1 MCVCV
6 CVCVCWGGDQKTVTS
21 KVLTTLR
28 EAEAPNQPFK
38 TRYKIPVNMFHWTKE
53 KTEGLFIS
61 QNTQPRAVDLNSHG
75 NTIPEEGDSP
85 FSHPLL
91 TEQKEMASGCCEKR
105 LF

>member
-38 TRYKIPVNMFHWTKE
+38 IRYKIPVNMFHWTKE
-53 KTEGLFIS
+53 NRGLIYLPEYTAQGCGSKFS
-61 QNTQPRAVDLNSHG
+61 WKYDPRG
-75 NTIPEEGDSP
+75 G
-85 FSHPLL
+85 
-91 TEQKEMASGCCEKR
+91 
-105 LF
+105 